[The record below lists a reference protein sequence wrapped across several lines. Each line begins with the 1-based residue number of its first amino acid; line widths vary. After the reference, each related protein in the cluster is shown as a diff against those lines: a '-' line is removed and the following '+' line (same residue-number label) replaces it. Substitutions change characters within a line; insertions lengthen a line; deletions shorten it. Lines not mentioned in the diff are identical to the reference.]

1 MQQLLE
7 RIQQHGDQAAFREF
21 YLFYS
26 PQLLTFAYTYTKSK
40 FVAEEVINDV
50 FLSLWKNRQR
60 LQEIA
65 NMKVYLYRGVKNGI
79 INYFTRNKE
88 WQHLDIDEIADVELK
103 FSADPE
109 EILITAELRKKIET
123 AIASLPPR
131 CQVVFK
137 LIKED
142 GIKHKEVAEILDIS
156 LKTVENQMTIAI
168 RKINEVMQIPVGK
181 KTVETNMKQNQ

>member
-1 MQQLLE
+1 MQQILE
-7 RIQQHGDQAAFREF
+7 RIQQQGDQVAFREF

-50 FLSLWKNRQR
+50 FLGLWKNRER
-60 LQEIA
+60 IHEIS
-65 NMKVYLYRGVKNGI
+65 NMKVYLYKGVKNGI

-109 EILITAELRKKIET
+109 EILITAELRKKIEA
-123 AIASLPPR
+123 AIASLPPK
-131 CQVVFK
+131 CQVIFK

-142 GIKHKEVAEILDIS
+142 GIKHREVAEILDIS
-156 LKTVENQMTIAI
+156 IKTVENQMTIAI
-168 RKINEVMQIPVGK
+168 RKINSVIQIPMGK
-181 KTVETNMKQNQ
+181 GTAVTNAE

>member
-7 RIQQHGDQAAFREF
+7 RIQQHGDQVAFREF

-50 FLSLWKNRQR
+50 FLGLWKNRQR
-60 LQEIA
+60 LQEIS

-123 AIASLPPR
+123 AIASLPPK
-131 CQVVFK
+131 CQVIFK
-137 LIKED
+137 LIRED
-142 GIKHKEVAEILDIS
+142 GVKHKEVAEILDIS

-168 RKINEVMQIPVGK
+168 RKINEVIQIPVGK
-181 KTVETNMKQNQ
+181 KAVETNMKQNQ